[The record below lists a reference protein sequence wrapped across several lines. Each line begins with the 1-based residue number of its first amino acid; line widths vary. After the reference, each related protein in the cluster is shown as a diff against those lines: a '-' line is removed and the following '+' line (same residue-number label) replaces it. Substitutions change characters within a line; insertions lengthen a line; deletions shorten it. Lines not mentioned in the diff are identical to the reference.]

1 MRTYLRRSMGAIATA
16 ALFTLT
22 SCSSG
27 GSGESAVDTR
37 GNPSETLVSPPA
49 ATNDATEQRD
59 ATEQQDATEQTASE
73 PSEDAA
79 AETSV
84 AAAAGD
90 LNEGDSRQGQPV
102 RPVEPE
108 TARSGAAETDSKE
121 WDRAP
126 EAPARQAPPEVPTP
140 TTPPD
145 ITARDSGVNADI
157 LTRDDAESTFAMDVD
172 TGSYTLA
179 RSLVEQGQLPPI
191 DAVRAEE
198 FVNSFDQQ
206 YQSPEPGKTFAIHV
220 DGTPAPFLAANKRIV
235 RVGVQGRRVDAADR
249 KPVRLTFVIDTS
261 GSMAEGGKLETV
273 VASLDALLSQLG
285 PDDQVAVV
293 RFSNQSQVVLEPTIA
308 TRTSEIREALRSLRP
323 DGSTNAEAGLR
334 LGYSV
339 AQRMFTSTATNRV
352 VLLSDGVANVGPNG
366 PEAILAEIGEWS
378 RRDIDLNTIGVGT
391 ATYNDEMMEQLADNG
406 NGFYAYIDNQA
417 AAEKLFV
424 EKFVSTVETIAR
436 DAKIQVAFNEDRV
449 VSYRLLGF
457 ENRAIADRDFRNDK
471 VDAGEIGAGHSVT
484 ALYEVTLTDK
494 AADGRSEGLLAEVR
508 LRWKEP
514 TGDTKEAKRAL
525 RVEDLSSDFASSDAH
540 LRLDVV
546 VTAYAEV
553 LRQGSWSRFIDLEAV
568 SVNARRLA
576 DGPFA
581 NSVDVQ
587 DLARL
592 TEQALKIKN
601 RTW

>member
-1 MRTYLRRSMGAIATA
+1 MRTYLRRPVGAFATA
-16 ALFTLT
+16 ALIALT
-22 SCSSG
+22 SCSSD
-27 GSGESAVDTR
+27 GSDQSALDSR
-37 GNPSETLVSPPA
+37 APSETLVAPERPTETNPEA
-49 ATNDATEQRD
+49 APE
-59 ATEQQDATEQTASE
+59 TA
-73 PSEDAA
+73 PDQWVDDGAA
-79 AETSV
+79 AETTV
-84 AAAAGD
+84 AAATGEPAIEERAAAPGYT
-90 LNEGDSRQGQPV
+90 E
-102 RPVEPE
+102 RPR
-108 TARSGAAETDSKE
+108 ASGASDESQQ

-126 EAPARQAPPEVPTP
+126 EVPATQPPPITTPTP
-140 TTPPD
+140 AD
-145 ITARDSGVNADI
+145 ITARDAGVNAEI

-198 FVNSFDQQ
+198 FVNAFDQQ
-206 YQSPEPGKTFAIHV
+206 YKSPEPGKTFAIHV
-220 DGTPAPFLAANKRIV
+220 DGTPAPFLAANKRII

-273 VASLDALLSQLG
+273 VNSLDALLSQLNG
-285 PDDQVAVV
+285 DDRVAIV
-293 RFSNQSQVVLEPTIA
+293 RFEDESHIVLEPTSA
-308 TRTSEIREALRSLRP
+308 TSTDDIRSALRSLQP
-323 DGSTNAEAGLR
+323 GGSTNAEAGLR

-339 AQRMFTSTATNRV
+339 AQRMFESGATNRV

-366 PEAILAEIGEWS
+366 PEAILAEIGDWS

-391 ATYNDEMMEQLADNG
+391 ATYNDEMMEQLADQG

-417 AAEKLFV
+417 TAEKLFI

-436 DAKIQVAFNEDRV
+436 DAKIQVVFDDDRV
-449 VSYRLLGF
+449 ASYRLLGF

-494 AADGRSEGLLAEVR
+494 AAEARSEGSLAEVR

-514 TGDTKEAKRAL
+514 TGDVKEAKQTL
-525 RVEDLSSDFASSDAH
+525 RVQQLASDFGSSDAH

-568 SVNARRLA
+568 SANARRLA
-576 DGPFA
+576 DGPFT
-581 NSVDVQ
+581 NSAEVQ